1 MKIYLLAR
9 TDSNSISGFRAH
21 YIQENL
27 KVLKTISLFYFVGVI
42 GIIMAAYISDTDL
55 DAIVNIPGFLTSLF
69 STLFITPLFY
79 LSSVLL
85 LKNFKPKKRFLRL
98 SQTLVMLFALY
109 LISRGMLNTFYAMH
123 NPRNSLT
130 MYMIWLI
137 TVGIFFVFE
146 YYQTLF
152 ITIVFLVTFSVVL
165 PYFQHSNAEIIKN
178 QVVSISLL
186 SIFFF
191 ASRHVFSYRANHFL
205 QLKTIQEK
213 NIEIE
218 NAIHI
223 KDEILGIVAHD
234 LRNPLAVIEG
244 VSTLM
249 EMDLDDSDDDARENL
264 SMVKAACEKARSII
278 NDLIEV
284 ARNDSVD
291 NFGVEEVELNQFLS
305 SITNEWLQNRSG
317 LTELIFTGTKKS
329 VYTRVNKEK
338 IHRVMDNLISNAIK
352 FSIAGDRIE
361 VLLKQENGKCIIEV
375 KDHGL
380 GIPNELLP
388 YVFDRFSK
396 AGRKGVRGEDS
407 IGMGLNI
414 ARQIVKK
421 HGGDITVESVEQQGT
436 TFTIALPQ

>member
-1 MKIYLLAR
+1 VKIYLLAR
-9 TDSNSISGFRAH
+9 TDTNAASAFRVH
-21 YIQENL
+21 YILENL
-27 KVLKTISLFYFVGVI
+27 VALKKVSLFYFVGVI
-42 GIIMAAYISDTDL
+42 AIIIAAYAFKLNL
-55 DAIVNIPGFLTSLF
+55 DGIVNIPGFLTSLY

-79 LSSVLL
+79 LSSALL
-85 LKNFKPKKRFLRL
+85 IKNFNHKKQFLRL
-98 SQTLVMLFALY
+98 SQILVMLFALY

-137 TVGIFFVFE
+137 LVSVFFVFE
-146 YYQTLF
+146 YYETIFVTL
-152 ITIVFLVTFSVVL
+152 VFLIGFSVLL
-165 PYFQHSNAEIIKN
+165 PYFQHDSDEVIKN
-178 QVVSISLL
+178 QFVSVTLL
-186 SIFFF
+186 ALFFF
-191 ASRHVFSYRANHFL
+191 SSRHVFSYRANHFI

-213 NIEIE
+213 NLEIE
-218 NAIHI
+218 NANHL

-249 EMDLDDSDDDARENL
+249 QMDLNDADEDGKENL
-264 SMVKAACEKARSII
+264 AMVKASCEKARSII

-284 ARNDSVD
+284 ARNDSVE
-291 NFGVEEVELNQFLS
+291 NFGVEEVELNQFLGG
-305 SITNEWLQNRSG
+305 ITNEWLHNRSG
-317 LTELIFTGTKKS
+317 LTELVFTGTKRS

-338 IHRVMDNLISNAIK
+338 IQRVMDNLISNAIK
-352 FSIAGDRIE
+352 FSIEGDKIE
-361 VLLKQENGKCIIEV
+361 VLLKQGNGKCIIEV

-380 GIPNELLP
+380 GIPDELLP

-396 AGRKGVRGEDS
+396 ASRKGVRGEDS

-414 ARQIVKK
+414 ARQIIKK
-421 HGGDITVESVEQQGT
+421 HGGDITVESIEQQGT